1 MDFLIQLIFLHAG
14 CIGLED
20 AGKSFPVSF
29 FHVFRTLQTLEVNTV
44 VGAETLLRPIETL
57 WDDEHDDQKMHDQK
71 RTMIGNWGAGMR

>member
-1 MDFLIQLIFLHAG
+1 LFFLHAG

-20 AGKSFPVSF
+20 AEIIPCF
-29 FHVFRTLQTLEVNTV
+29 FFSRVPEHCRPTKENTV

-71 RTMIGNWGAGMR
+71 RTMIGNWVKE